1 LEKYAQIASMVFSSP
16 WACTEECLD
25 GVIAILNQAS
35 AGQYDDII
43 KTPAHETYHRSAINP
58 FSDTPID
65 GSYRLSRV
73 GSVGILPITG
83 AIFPK
88 SNLITNFSGGTS
100 AELLAKDI
108 EIALNTPTISHLV
121 LNIDSP
127 GGAIT
132 GIAEV
137 AQLIYESRAKK
148 PIIAYS
154 NGLCASAAY
163 WIASACNEIVHGV
176 TAELGSI
183 GVIASIQSRAA
194 PNGVKNYEFV
204 SSLSPKKRPD
214 LESDEG
220 KGQIQ
225 ARVDYLGGVF
235 IQAVATYRNVT
246 PETVAQNFGKGD
258 LLVGQQAIAAGMSD
272 GITTLGQLI
281 SSLNE
286 KRKGIFMN
294 VEMQE
299 KTGFTPSNRAMP
311 ENDTELA
318 VLSERKRV
326 LSILSVKGAMSED
339 LKEIALA
346 AIKDGKNA
354 GDFALMV
361 LDYQATQEDT
371 VRAKNAARLKLF
383 EAENAAIQQESTSGQ
398 GQDDEAER
406 NAIIELMAKAGKGK

>member
-1 LEKYAQIASMVFSSP
+1 MEKYAQIASMVFSSP

-43 KTPAHETYHRSAINP
+43 KTPAPETYHRSAINP

-163 WIASACNEIVHGV
+163 WIASACNEVVHGV

-194 PNGVKNYEFV
+194 PSGVKNYEFV

-235 IQAVATYRNVT
+235 IQSVATYRNVT

-294 VEMQE
+294 VETQAVA
-299 KTGFTPSNRAMP
+299 RAMP

-326 LSILSVKGAMSED
+326 MSILSVKGAMSED

-361 LDYQATQEDT
+361 LEYQATQEDT

-406 NAIIELMAKAGKGK
+406 IALIELMVKAGKGK